1 MGVSAIS
8 LQGDQYSLCPMAS
21 SRCGGWHRYC
31 DSRKRGRCA
40 EVALGLM
47 YLAGQISC
55 AYLQD
60 QCQCLH
66 KTLYGFICPDVSASG
81 VVLTHGVVMVWHALP
96 SILPG
101 APGTGHVP
109 KQWSSACCTLCWIR
123 ERCVGRGLLT
133 QCNQVRF
140 AIAFLHYHHS
150 ALWNPV
156 VEYFLHQPPFRKSY
170 RCGLRRVQ
178 LHLATC

>member
-21 SRCGGWHRYC
+21 IRCGGWHRYC

-66 KTLYGFICPDVSASG
+66 KTLYGFRCPDVSAPG

-109 KQWSSACCTLCWIR
+109 KQWSS
-123 ERCVGRGLLT
+123 V
-133 QCNQVRF
+133 
-140 AIAFLHYHHS
+140 LHSVLDQGEVCGKGIVNTMQSGEICYCLS
-150 ALWNPV
+150 SL
-156 VEYFLHQPPFRKSY
+156 PPFSLMESSGRIFPAPTSIQKI
-170 RCGLRRVQ
+170 L
-178 LHLATC
+178 

>member
-1 MGVSAIS
+1 
-8 LQGDQYSLCPMAS
+8 MAS
-21 SRCGGWHRYC
+21 IRCGGWHRYC

-66 KTLYGFICPDVSASG
+66 KTLYGFRCPDVSAPG

-109 KQWSSACCTLCWIR
+109 KQWSSVCCTLRWIR
-123 ERCVGRGLLT
+123 ERCVGRRLLT